1 MQRYRQV
8 GHSWHIRLSNLDDSI
23 LQTLSDEGQGDLFSR
38 SSSAQ
43 KTLEQAL
50 KLTQEVDRFHVP
62 PMAATLHEQFQT
74 TSLSYLE
81 AARISLQWISA
92 PEPENLKFAQQK
104 LEEAR
109 ALKSVLEK
117 NPWMITP

>member
-1 MQRYRQV
+1 MQRYRQA
-8 GHSWHIRLSNLDDSI
+8 GHGWLTRLSNLDDSI
-23 LQTLSDEGQGDLFSR
+23 FQTHSGEGQGDLFSR

-50 KLTQEVDRFHVP
+50 KLTQEVDRFQVP
-62 PMAATLHEQFQT
+62 PMAATLHEQFRT

-81 AARISLQWISA
+81 AARSSLQWISTT
-92 PEPENLKFAQQK
+92 EPENLEIAQQK